1 MKIVRGKVP
10 FREKID
16 KKKVPFRDNFAF
28 WKVPFRDGEDKES
41 FDIAGITLFFAA

>member
-10 FREKID
+10 FRDDLLLI
-16 KKKVPFRDNFAF
+16 KVPFRDNFAF